1 MQKYTKIVLVQW
13 IVCAEV
19 ILYIGVCNS
28 FSLGTEL
35 ALRSTIIVGF
45 PPEITAH
52 SLAKITKLD
61 IIFNQQNG

>member
-1 MQKYTKIVLVQW
+1 MQKYTRIVLVQW

-35 ALRSTIIVGF
+35 ALRPAIIVGSRQKSQH
-45 PPEITAH
+45 TH
-52 SLAKITKLD
+52 LQKLQSW
-61 IIFNQQNG
+61 I